1 MCRCKSIKNKKNY
14 SQCPRRTKNNA
25 MFCGIHMKM
34 KSPILFDETTYELIR
49 NKQNE
54 NIINNNSSN
63 VNDNTKSKVKSKSKK
78 NKKYSGERLLEIK
91 KRLATENIYT
101 FDDLLD
107 KSIPISVFKVDTIRN
122 TIITMNLYNLIR
134 VNQSKK
140 VLLKKIEEYH
150 NRMNDYNNNFLK
162 QIIKIQ
168 SLIRGYLTR
177 RSFNTVNDEDFF
189 TCCTKYEIPK
199 IYYFSFF
206 DLEERQ
212 QYFFDIRSLY
222 KLYIISV
229 NDGKTLKNPYNMKE
243 IPLDI
248 ISRMLERISIIDIT
262 EDCDVDFKNTEYS
275 VESNIETMARELFMA
290 IDRLNNY
297 TDYKWFM
304 DLTLSQ
310 LKRLYENSAD
320 IWYYRT
326 GMTPQQRN
334 QIISFEPVFTYNI
347 RHIRRFTQTNIDQLR
362 MIIIS
367 DFNRMISEGNT
378 IDDKRTGAMLILT
391 AMTTVS
397 NDACLALPHFVQDF

>member
-14 SQCPRRTKNNA
+14 SQCPRKTKNDV

-54 NIINNNSSN
+54 NMINSQNLENNIINNNN
-63 VNDNTKSKVKSKSKK
+63 NKNKVNKI
-78 NKKYSGERLLEIK
+78 KKYSGEVLKDVK
-91 KRLATENIYT
+91 KRLASENIYT
-101 FDDLLD
+101 FNDLLD
-107 KSIPISVFKVDTIRN
+107 KCIPISVFKVDTIRN

-140 VLLKKIEEYH
+140 ILLKKIEEYH
-150 NRMNDYNNNFLK
+150 NRMNEYNNKYLFK
-162 QIIKIQ
+162 IIKIQ
-168 SLIRGYLTR
+168 AIIRGYLTR

-248 ISRMLERISIIDIT
+248 ISKMLHRISIIDIT

-275 VESNIETMARELFMA
+275 VESSIETMARELFMA
-290 IDRLNNY
+290 IDRLDNY

-304 DLTLSQ
+304 DLNLIQ

-326 GMTPQQRN
+326 GMTHQQRN
-334 QIISFEPVFTYNI
+334 QIISNDPIFSYNI
-347 RHIRRFTQTNIDQLR
+347 AHIRRFTQNNIDQLR
-362 MIIIS
+362 MIIIT
-367 DFNRMISEGNT
+367 DFNRMITEGIS
-378 IDDKRTGAMLILT
+378 IDDKKTGAMLILT

-397 NDACLALPHFVQDF
+397 NDACIALPHFVQDF